1 MQGKNIIKF
10 FLVLLVAVCLI
21 QYLLIIPTNREEKR
35 ANAYAKTQAAA
46 ATSEDEAYNLE
57 KAARTAY
64 LDSISSEV
72 VLRIPL
78 IKEYTYE
85 ELKGQQLALGLDLKG
100 GYSVILQVDLKDFLL
115 ALSENSKNINF
126 QTALE
131 AAAER
136 QKKSPTD
143 FITLFGEEYRKL
155 DGAEPLANIFI
166 RNASL
171 KEKINYES
179 TDAEVLRNIREIA
192 NETVDLTF
200 KRLKDRIDKFGV
212 TQPNVSL
219 DANRDLII
227 VELPGID
234 NQERAKRFLQAS
246 AKLEF
251 WETYRV
257 SDAGILTAFQEADRL
272 LASTNTQDTTAVTEE
287 KEVRIDTIYKP
298 VTDSLGN
305 VVDSTM
311 EFVEVPV
318 GEDPLSA
325 GGPLLSNLTLNSGG
339 QAGLMA
345 PPAVMGFA
353 ERNRMKLIND
363 YLAKPEIQ
371 RLFPNDLVFRW
382 SAKPTKDIET
392 GKFTSQYELY
402 ALRKKRGGDGPSLEG
417 DRVTNASAQ
426 PDPVSNQVTVS
437 LKMDNA
443 GARIW
448 NDLTTRAANDN
459 NREVAIVLDDEVV
472 SAPRVN
478 SPIPSG
484 DSQIQGTF
492 TIQEAKDLANILQI
506 GKLPAK
512 TVIKQSAFVG
522 PSLGQENI
530 NKSVMALGV
539 GFVLLLIFMIIYY
552 SSGGIISI
560 IALLAN
566 VFFIFGVLAS
576 YGTVL
581 TLPGIAGIVLTI
593 GMAVDANV
601 IIFERIK
608 EELQEGKSLI
618 NAITDGFRHSYS
630 AIIDANVTTLL
641 TAIVLAYFGLGPI
654 KGFAVVLIIGI
665 LCTLFT
671 AVLISRLILEW
682 WTVTKGK
689 SISFSTNF
697 SEKLFKNNHIDFLS
711 KRKTFYVVSCV
722 IILMGV
728 VSFFTRGFELGVDF
742 KGGYSYN
749 VTFDP
754 SANVNPQEL
763 RTALAGTF
771 GSEPVV
777 KAVDTRNTFNVTT
790 SYLINQEGDEIEEQ
804 VLGKLYDG
812 VKTVAE
818 SGLTL
823 EAFKQPDSN
832 GTKVTSSSKVGATIA
847 EDIKSSSVYATI
859 FSILL
864 IFIYIFIRFSKW
876 QYSLGSVVGLVHDV
890 LILMSIFTLLH
901 GIMPFTM
908 EIDQA
913 FIAALLTVVG
923 YSMND
928 TVIVFDRIREYL
940 GTYSNR
946 NRKEVVNMALNMT
959 LNRTIITSAT
969 TILVIL
975 VLLIFGG
982 SSIKGFAFALFI
994 GIIVGTYSSIFVA
1007 TPIMYDFSKNDD
1019 IKPLAKETKAKVTT
1033 A

>member
-21 QYLLIIPTNREEKR
+21 QYLLIIPTNREENR
-35 ANAYAKTQAAA
+35 ANAYAKAQAAN
-46 ATSEDEAYNLE
+46 ATSADEAYNLE

-72 VLRIPL
+72 IMSIPL
-78 IKEYTYE
+78 IKNYTYE
-85 ELKGQQLALGLDLKG
+85 ELKAQQLALGLDLKG
-100 GYSVILQVDLKDFLL
+100 GLSVILQVDLKDFLIT
-115 ALSENSKNINF
+115 LSANSKNVQF
-126 QTALE
+126 QKAIE
-131 AAAER
+131 SAAER
-136 QKKSPTD
+136 QLKSSLD
-143 FITLFGEEYRKL
+143 FITIFGEEYRKQ

-179 TDAEVLRNIREIA
+179 SDAEVLRNIRQIA
-192 NETVDLTF
+192 NETVDLTY

-234 NQERAKRFLQAS
+234 NPERARRFLQAS

-257 SDAGILTAFQEADRL
+257 SDAGIIASFQQADQL
-272 LASTNTQDTTAVTEE
+272 LAKAGSQDTATTDAPQ
-287 KEVRIDTIYKP
+287 VRIDTIYKP

-318 GEDPLSA
+318 GEDPVST
-325 GGPLLSNLTLNSGG
+325 GGPLLSNLVLNSGG
-339 QAGLMA
+339 QQGLLA

-353 ERNRMKLIND
+353 ERNKMKLIND
-363 YLAKPEIQ
+363 YLAKPEVQ

-382 SAKPTKDIET
+382 SSKPTKDVNS
-392 GKFTSQYELY
+392 GKYTTQYELY

-426 PDPVSNQVTVS
+426 PDPISNQVTVS

-448 NDLTTRAANDN
+448 NDITTRAANDN

-472 SAPRVN
+472 SAPRVQN
-478 SPIPSG
+478 PIPSG
-484 DSQIQGTF
+484 DSQITGSY
-492 TIQEAKDLANILQI
+492 TIQEAKDLSNILQI

-539 GFVLLLIFMIIYY
+539 GFALLLIFMLIYY
-552 SSGGIISI
+552 SSGGVISI
-560 IALLAN
+560 VALLAN

-618 NAITDGFRHSYS
+618 NAITDGFKNSYS

-682 WTVTKGK
+682 WVVTRGK
-689 SISFSTNF
+689 SIKFTSNL
-697 SEKLFKNNHIDFLS
+697 SEKLFKNVHIDFLS
-711 KRKTFYVVSCV
+711 KRKTFYVVSAV
-722 IILMGV
+722 IILMGI
-728 VSFFTRGFELGVDF
+728 VSFFARGFELGVDF

-754 SANVNPQEL
+754 STNVNPQQL

-790 SYLINQEGDEIEEQ
+790 SYLINEEGEDVEDQ
-804 VLGKLYDG
+804 VLGKLFDG
-812 VKTVAE
+812 VKTVSE

-823 EAFKQPDSN
+823 EKFKQPDSN

-847 EDIKSSSVYATI
+847 EDIKTSSIYAT
-859 FSILL
+859 FFAILL

-890 LILMSIFTLLH
+890 LILLSVFSLLH
-901 GIMPFTM
+901 GILPFTM

-928 TVIVFDRIREYL
+928 TVIVFDRIREFL

-946 NRKEVVNMALNMT
+946 NRKEVVNLALNMT

-969 TILVIL
+969 TMLVIL

-1007 TPIMYDFSKNDD
+1007 TPIMYDMSKNDEL
-1019 IKPLAKETKAKVTT
+1019 KVVAKDSKVKVT

>member
-21 QYLLIIPTNREEKR
+21 QYLLIIPTNREENR
-35 ANAYAKTQAAA
+35 ANAYAKAQAAN
-46 ATSEDEAYNLE
+46 ATSPDEAYNLE

-72 VLRIPL
+72 IMSIPL
-78 IKEYTYE
+78 IKNYTYE
-85 ELKGQQLALGLDLKG
+85 ELKAQQLALGLDLKG
-100 GYSVILQVDLKDFLL
+100 GLSVILQVDLKDFLFT
-115 ALSENSKNINF
+115 LSENSKNVNF
-126 QTALE
+126 LKAIE
-131 AAAER
+131 SASER
-136 QKKSPTD
+136 QLKSSVD
-143 FITLFGEEYRKL
+143 FITLFGEEYRKQ

-179 TDAEVLRNIREIA
+179 SDAEVLRNIRQIA
-192 NETVDLTF
+192 NETVDLTY

-219 DANRDLII
+219 DVNRDLII

-257 SDAGILTAFQEADRL
+257 SDAGIIASFQQADQL
-272 LASTNTQDTTAVTEE
+272 LEKAVSQDTSETSATQ
-287 KEVRIDTIYKP
+287 VRIDTIYKP

-311 EFVEVPV
+311 EFVEVPL
-318 GEDPLSA
+318 GEDPVSS
-325 GGPLLSNLTLNSGG
+325 GGPLLSNLILNSGG
-339 QAGLMA
+339 QQGLMA

-353 ERNRMKLIND
+353 EKNKMKLIND
-363 YLAKPEIQ
+363 YLSRPEVQ

-382 SAKPTKDIET
+382 SAKPTKDINS
-392 GKFTSQYELY
+392 GKYTTQYELY

-426 PDPVSNQVTVS
+426 PDPISNQVTVS

-448 NDLTTRAANDN
+448 NDITTRAANDN

-472 SAPRVN
+472 SAPRVQN
-478 SPIPSG
+478 PIPSG
-484 DSQIQGTF
+484 DSQITGTY

-512 TVIKQSAFVG
+512 TEIKQSSFVG

-539 GFVLLLIFMIIYY
+539 GFALLLIFMLIYY
-552 SSGGIISI
+552 SSGGVISI

-618 NAITDGFRHSYS
+618 NAITDGFKNSYS

-682 WTVTKGK
+682 WVVTKGK
-689 SISFSTNF
+689 SINFSTNF
-697 SEKLFKNNHIDFLS
+697 SEKLFKNVHIDFLS
-711 KRKTFYVVSCV
+711 KRKTFYVVSGV
-722 IILMGV
+722 IILMGI
-728 VSFFTRGFELGVDF
+728 VSFFSRGFELGVDF

-777 KAVDTRNTFNVTT
+777 KAVDTRNTYNVTT
-790 SYLINQEGDEIEEQ
+790 SYLINETGEDVEEQ
-804 VLGKLYDG
+804 VLGKLFDG
-812 VKTVAE
+812 VKTVSEA
-818 SGLTL
+818 GLTL
-823 EAFKQPDSN
+823 EKFKQPDSS

-847 EDIKSSSVYATI
+847 EDIKTSSIYAT
-859 FSILL
+859 FFAILL
-864 IFIYIFIRFSKW
+864 IFVYIFIRFSKW

-890 LILMSIFTLLH
+890 LILLSVFSLLH
-901 GIMPFTM
+901 GILPFTM

-946 NRKEVVNMALNMT
+946 NRKEIINLALNMT

-969 TILVIL
+969 TMLVIL

-1007 TPIMYDFSKNDD
+1007 TPIMYDMSKNDEL
-1019 IKPLAKETKAKVTT
+1019 KPVAKDSKVKVT